1 LSHVVHAVDFIIFV
15 FSSNPVNMLVSAL
28 LDPSTIIEMIQVIL
42 LSSVKFIFAF
52 PLSFS
57 YGFNYPQTIGLTTT
71 GGILGVFVFYYL
83 SSGIIKLYDYIKH
96 HTKRTFLG
104 KERHQKILA
113 EKKKKS
119 PFTRRNKFI
128 VRIRGKFGM
137 FGIVA
142 LTPTIISIPI
152 GSFIIK
158 KYYSSNRL
166 ILLYVCISVFIW
178 SMIVSSFYFFKFV

>member
-1 LSHVVHAVDFIIFV
+1 MFLLSLPDT
-15 FSSNPVNMLVSAL
+15 
-28 LDPSTIIEMIQVIL
+28 STIIEMIQVIL

-52 PLSFS
+52 PLSMG
-57 YGFNYPQTIGLTTT
+57 YGFNYPQTVGLTTM
-71 GGILGVFVFYYL
+71 GGIMGVFVFYYL

-104 KERHQKILA
+104 KKRHQKLLA

-119 PFTRRNKFI
+119 IFTRRNKFI
-128 VRIRGKFGM
+128 IRLRGKFGM

-178 SMIVSSFYFFKFV
+178 SMIVSSLYFFKFV

>member
-1 LSHVVHAVDFIIFV
+1 MLLLSLPDT
-15 FSSNPVNMLVSAL
+15 N
-28 LDPSTIIEMIQVIL
+28 TIIEMLQVIL

-52 PLSFS
+52 PLSFG

-71 GGILGVFVFYYL
+71 GGILGLLVFYYL
-83 SSGIIKLYDYIKH
+83 SSGIIKLYEYIKH
-96 HTKRTFLG
+96 HTKKTFLG
-104 KERHQKILA
+104 KKKHQKLIA

-119 PFTRRNKFI
+119 AFTRRNKFI
-128 VRIRGKFGM
+128 VRLRGKFGM

-166 ILLYVCISVFIW
+166 ILLYVSISVFVW
-178 SMIVSSFYFFKFV
+178 SVLVSSLYFFKFV